1 VRFVRGGRAD
11 LESAPIPISRH
22 TLREAFG
29 STLGLLLKDARNR
42 RSAFAANRGCCGGF
56 RGLLVAVRA
65 LAIGA
70 AAAGKLPCAVV
81 DPAVLAGAAPC
92 AQRVVVGILIERDGV
107 QGVQVAE
114 DVAAPS
120 TVMPPGKV
128 GEVSGT
134 NRVIAN
140 SRFSIGLWER

>member
-1 VRFVRGGRAD
+1 MRFVRGGMAG

-29 STLGLLLKDARNR
+29 SAMGLLLEDARKG
-42 RSAFAANRGCCGGF
+42 RSAFAANRGCCGSF
-56 RGLLVAVRA
+56 RGFLVAVRA
-65 LAIGA
+65 LTIGA

-81 DPAVLAGAAPC
+81 GPAVLAGAAPC
-92 AQRVVVGILIERDGV
+92 AQRVVVGILIKRDGV
-107 QGVQVAE
+107 KGVQVAE

-128 GEVSGT
+128 CEVPGT
-134 NRVIAN
+134 NGFIAYG
-140 SRFSIGLWER
+140 RFRIGL